1 MLIISELVL
10 SWQNLLYFW
19 YMTGRTH
26 DMAAFT
32 ALSIVIVTQALPH
45 ITLATGITAVVANL
59 AGGIAPD
66 IDQPTAPLWKNL
78 PIGRYVGRTFDKFL
92 GGHRFLSH
100 SILGAFVF
108 GFLFHYILQVL
119 RPSFPNVNMQIIWWA
134 FMIGF
139 ASHLIMDTFTTEGVP
154 WLLPIPFKF
163 GIPPIKALRIQTGG
177 VIERFVIFPGLML
190 ATIYVIYSNY
200 DKIKVIL
207 HSYLK

>member
-1 MLIISELVL
+1 
-10 SWQNLLYFW
+10 
-19 YMTGRTH
+19 
-26 DMAAFT
+26 MAAFT
-32 ALSIVIVTQALPH
+32 ALTVVVVTQTLPH
-45 ITLATGITAVVANL
+45 ITLATGIVAVVANL

-66 IDQPTAPLWKNL
+66 IDQPTAPFWRNL
-78 PIGRYVGRTFDKFL
+78 PIGKYVGKTFDKFL

-100 SILGAFVF
+100 SIAGAVIF

-119 RPSFPNVNMQIIWWA
+119 KPSFPHLQMDIIWWA

-163 GIPPIKALRIQTGG
+163 GIPPIKAFRIKTGG
-177 VIERFVIFPGLML
+177 ILERFGVFPGLFL
-190 ATIYVIYSNY
+190 VTVYILYLNY
-200 DKIKVIL
+200 DKIRLLL